1 MEDYEIL
8 LLVGAIMVI
17 GIGAILIFTA
27 SLRQKQRKSIA
38 DLLQHSAILNC
49 REYHA
54 NGVYQYAFETE
65 HQAFFLK
72 VVRLSSKYELIITNP
87 MQWCINDD
95 PKAWKRSMRPKTIDG
110 VSEFIK
116 LKHPEKPTI
125 RIALIV
131 PGCHN
136 ITVYLNES
144 DVALVNHTKPVHG
157 VYFVQMQ
164 EFSIFLSKFM

>member
-27 SLRQKQRKSIA
+27 SIRQKQRKGIA
-38 DLLQHSAILNC
+38 DLLQHSEILNC

-54 NGVYQYAFETE
+54 NGVYQYAFETKDK
-65 HQAFFLK
+65 AFFLK

-110 VSEFIK
+110 VPEFIK

-144 DVALVNHTKPVHG
+144 DVALVNHAKPVHG
-157 VYFVQMQ
+157 VYFVQLH
-164 EFSIFLSKFM
+164 EFSKFLSKIV

>member
-1 MEDYEIL
+1 MEDHEIL
-8 LLVGAIMVI
+8 LLVGAILVM
-17 GIGAILIFTA
+17 GISAILIFTA
-27 SLRQKQRKSIA
+27 SFRQKQRKSIQ
-38 DLLQHSAILNC
+38 DLLQHSRILHC

-54 NGVYQYAFETE
+54 YGAYHYAFETE
-65 HQAFFLK
+65 DKAFFLK
-72 VVRLSSKYELIITNP
+72 VVKLTSKYELIITNP

-110 VSEFIK
+110 VPEFIK

-144 DVALVNHTKPVHG
+144 DVALVNHVKPVHG
-157 VYFVQMQ
+157 VYFVQMH
-164 EFSIFLSKFM
+164 EFSKFLSLMI